1 MSSLEPVDVVWSVV
15 DVEDVSTVSVSRAAV
30 EGASLSVTVASVFE
44 TVRSCRLRE
53 RQGDVDVVCTRS
65 HESEP
70 TGFGSHVADAIIARA
85 LDTVG
90 VSAGLVDREPVPAA
104 VALGRV
110 GLAGEQNNPC

>member
-1 MSSLEPVDVVWSVV
+1 MSSLELVDAVRSVV
-15 DVEDVSTVSVSRAAV
+15 DVEDFSTVSVSGAAV
-30 EGASLSVTVASVFE
+30 EGASLSVTVASVSK
-44 TVRSCRLRE
+44 TVRSCGLRE
-53 RQGDVDVVCTRS
+53 REGDVDVVCTRS

-85 LDTVG
+85 LDIVG